1 MMVVRVKLY
10 GTLRRLAQPGTP
22 GRWQGEI
29 APGTR
34 LIDLIALIGSS
45 EREVSAASIDGT
57 VQPLDTLIPPDVQQ
71 IVLVTP
77 IGGG

>member
-1 MMVVRVKLY
+1 MFVRVKLY
-10 GTLRRLAQPGTP
+10 GTLRRLSQPGTP
-22 GRWQGEI
+22 GLWQGEI
-29 APGTR
+29 ASGTR
-34 LIDLIALIGSS
+34 IIDLITLIGSS

-57 VQPLDTLIPPDVQQ
+57 VRPFETEIPDGVTD